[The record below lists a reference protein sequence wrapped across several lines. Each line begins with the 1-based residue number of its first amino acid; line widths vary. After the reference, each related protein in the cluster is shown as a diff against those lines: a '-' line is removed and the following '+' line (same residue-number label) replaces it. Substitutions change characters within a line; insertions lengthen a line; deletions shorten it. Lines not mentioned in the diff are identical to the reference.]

1 MEYPK
6 FFDEIETIKLQDDLS
21 NFLGTFEHGAVEF
34 SFLDV
39 VKTAGHSCPTVLGA
53 FLMTL
58 EGLKTLYSDETPKR
72 GEILVEFAQNENE
85 GVAGVIAN
93 VIANITGA
101 TVKRG
106 FKGIAGQ
113 YDRRCLM
120 QFETSINSNVKFTR
134 RDTLESVEVF
144 YDASSISSDPKTS
157 ELMPLCIQK
166 TATPEQY
173 KEFGRLWQQRVEAIS
188 KNIPR
193 VIRVVK
199 QDRLSV

>member
-21 NFLGTFEHGAVEF
+21 NFLGTFENGIVEF

-39 VKTAGHSCPTVLGA
+39 VKSAGHSCPTVLGA

-58 EGLKTLYSDETPKR
+58 EGLKALYDGEIPKR
-72 GEILVEFAQNENE
+72 GEIFVEFAQNESE

-106 FKGIAGQ
+106 FKGIGGQ
-113 YDRRCLM
+113 FDRRGLM
-120 QFETSINSNVKFTR
+120 QFEASIDSNVKFTR
-134 RDTLESVEVF
+134 RDTNESVEVY

-157 ELMPLCIQK
+157 ELISLCIQK
-166 TATPEQY
+166 TATEEQQ
-173 KEFGRLWQQRVEAIS
+173 KEFGRLWQKRVEAIS
-188 KNIPR
+188 KNIPM

-199 QDRLSV
+199 